1 MQHPSKFAPVLLGS
15 VIMVL
20 FAIVPL
26 LNFINLA
33 CCAGIM
39 LGGAAGAVYYNNQL
53 KKIGESITF
62 KDGAAIGILSGFI
75 AAIIIVVFTTLLS
88 MIMKENP
95 IPEIYKIID
104 QQSFNLPPQAEQF
117 LRKISDEYS
126 KNGFSITL
134 TLMSLVIDIIM
145 YPVFGAIGGM
155 LTVVILGKK
164 KDVHGQ

>member
-1 MQHPSKFAPVLLGS
+1 MHNPSKFAPVLLGS
-15 VIMVL
+15 VIMTI

-39 LGGAAGAVYYNNQL
+39 LGGAAGAIYYNNQL
-53 KKIGESITF
+53 KKSGEYISF
-62 KDGAAIGILSGFI
+62 KDGAAIGVLSGFI
-75 AAIIIVVFTTLLS
+75 SAIIIVVFTTLLS

-95 IPEIYKIID
+95 IPEVYKMFD
-104 QQSFNLPPQAEQF
+104 QQGFNIPPQAEQF

-126 KNGFSITL
+126 KNGFSLTL

-145 YPVFGAIGGM
+145 YPLFGAIGAM
-155 LTVVILGKK
+155 LTVAIVGKK
-164 KDVHGQ
+164 KNVLEQ